1 MEALKVPKFT
11 LKRLPFYYRCV
22 TNFCERDVQY
32 VSSEDLARA
41 AQVNPVQVRRDLS
54 LFKAIGTP
62 GMGYSVP
69 VLKQK
74 LEELLG
80 LKNINE
86 AVLVGYGRLG
96 RAISDYSGF
105 ARYGLSI
112 VAVFDNDPGVVGTH
126 GGGREVFAVAE
137 LPHIVRRLKIKVGII
152 TAPADWAQSIANI
165 MVQAGIKAIWNFSPV
180 VLELSQTV
188 VVRNEDLAAGLA
200 TLFHFLAE
208 GNNKES
214 LKCEV

>member
-1 MEALKVPKFT
+1 METLKVPKYT
-11 LKRLPFYYRCV
+11 LKRLPFYYRCTV
-22 TNFCERDVQY
+22 NFFERGTQY

-41 AQVNPVQVRRDLS
+41 AQVNPVQVRRDLT
-54 LFKAIGTP
+54 LFRAMGTP
-62 GMGYSVP
+62 GMGYNVP

-80 LKNINE
+80 LKNVNE

-112 VAVFDNDPGVVGTH
+112 VAVFDNDPKVVGGH
-126 GGGREVFAVAE
+126 SGREVFPLAE
-137 LPHIVRRLKIKVGII
+137 LPHIARRLRIKVGII
-152 TAPADWAQSIANI
+152 TVPPEWAQPIANT
-165 MVQAGIKAIWNFSPV
+165 MVQAGIKAIWNFSPT
-180 VLELSQTV
+180 VLELPQTV

-200 TLFHFLAE
+200 TLFHYLAE
-208 GNNKES
+208 EK
-214 LKCEV
+214 